1 MTEPKHGF
9 TSDGTPVHG
18 KTHDHLKSET
28 RYQRFCKSLA
38 VAITSRVGTMTCA
51 FVFAFISLCSLPAI
65 LYTVNKSLFGFF
77 PHWMVSASLVA
88 VVAWIASYVLQ
99 LVLLPIIIV
108 GQNVQ
113 SEASDA
119 RAAKT
124 FDDTEYIKNQVNEN
138 TDGGVKLILDRLD
151 TIHDRLDK

>member
-1 MTEPKHGF
+1 MKMPAKISPGGLGAKAHQF
-9 TSDGTPVHG
+9 
-18 KTHDHLKSET
+18 
-28 RYQRFCKSLA
+28 
-38 VAITSRVGTMTCA
+38 I
-51 FVFAFISLCSLPAI
+51 AFISPKLN
-65 LYTVNKSLFGFF
+65 T
-77 PHWMVSASLVA
+77 MSLVA
-88 VVAWIASYVLQ
+88 VVAWIASYFLQ